1 MRKSSALDS
10 LLPATRQAILTATL
24 MHSQRWWYLSDLAR
38 HLGKTPSSLQRDL
51 AALARAGILRQRRE
65 GNRTYFQADTD
76 SPLYPDLRG
85 LIVKTSGLVEVLRE
99 ALAPQAEKIVA
110 AFIYGSFAR
119 QEEQNRSDVDLV
131 VIGTASLA
139 QLASHI
145 RRAEA
150 EIGRE
155 VQVVVRTPEELSRQA
170 SDSHFVR
177 EVMAR
182 ERLFIIGDEHVLG
195 QAAGRRANRKAPDL
209 GRRTRRPARR
219 HRA

>member
-1 MRKSSALDS
+1 MRKSSTLDS

-76 SPLYPDLRG
+76 SPLYPELRG
-85 LIVKTSGLVEVLRE
+85 LIVKTTGLVEVLRE
-99 ALAPQAEKIVA
+99 ALAPHAGGIVA

-119 QEEQNRSDVDLV
+119 QEEQNRSDVDLIV
-131 VIGTASLA
+131 VGTASLA
-139 QLASHI
+139 QLATHI

-155 VQVVVRTPEELSRQA
+155 VQVVIRTPEEFARQA
-170 SDSHFVR
+170 SDGHFVR

-195 QAAGRRANRKAPDL
+195 RLAGRRSNRKAPDL
-209 GRRTRRPARR
+209 DRRTRRPARG